1 MRERD
6 RERDRE
12 RGGNKKEREIGRVG
26 REGERKQL
34 RHSPL
39 ILCVSSQRLHL
50 FTCPHI
56 HQALQDLMTSVGTKA
71 FARPISSSASDVL
84 DVIRTVYQV

>member
-26 REGERKQL
+26 REGERKTAQTQ
-34 RHSPL
+34 STN
-39 ILCVSSQRLHL
+39 IVCQ
-50 FTCPHI
+50 
-56 HQALQDLMTSVGTKA
+56 
-71 FARPISSSASDVL
+71 
-84 DVIRTVYQV
+84 